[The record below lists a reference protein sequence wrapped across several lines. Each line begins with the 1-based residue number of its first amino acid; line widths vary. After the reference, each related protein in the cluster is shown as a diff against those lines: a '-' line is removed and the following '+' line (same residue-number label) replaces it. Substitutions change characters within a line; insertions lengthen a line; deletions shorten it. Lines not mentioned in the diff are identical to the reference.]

1 MTRASRRLTSVAA
14 VLSVAL
20 LAATPAAANENSL
33 LKLDNP
39 TNEIGVAKARQAV
52 TVLDF
57 FWAPK
62 GPPPYFTDMHGFL
75 ILPGD
80 DWAAGSPVDDGM
92 LGALVRPGACQAG
105 ARYRDAQLMI
115 ADRIHRMRDVRVNGC
130 RPTRDGRAE
139 MMTIAFSTVD

>member
-14 VLSVAL
+14 ALAVAL
-20 LAATPAAANENSL
+20 FAAAPAAANITL

-39 TNEIGVAKARQAV
+39 TNEIGVATASQSVR
-52 TVLDF
+52 VLDF

-62 GPPPYFTDMHGFL
+62 GPPPFFVDMHGYL
-75 ILPGD
+75 VMAGD
-80 DWAAGSPVDDGM
+80 DWDAGSPVDDGL
-92 LGALVRPGACQAG
+92 LGALVRPGTCQAG
-105 ARYRDAQLMI
+105 ARYRGAQLLI
-115 ADRIHRMRDVRVNGC
+115 ADRVHRMRDVRVNGC